1 MIDVTIIE
9 ALHRSARTGRP
20 VKLKLAWKRTRPSLK
35 QVMQIPRPRVSPK
48 VHVMSPTR

>member
-48 VHVMSPTR
+48 VHVMPPIR